1 MFIVIEWIDWSW
13 KWTQTILLKE
23 KLETLWKKVKIIDYP
38 RYWKKWAFFVE
49 KYLNWEYWKDVH
61 YKTASLFYA
70 LDRYDS
76 SIDIKK
82 YLIEYDYVISNRYTT
97 SNMIHQSWK
106 IIKEFEDKTVQ
117 KKELKNFLDWLIDI
131 EYNILSIPKP
141 DKVIFLDVKP
151 EVAIKLIEKKEKRE
165 YIKWD
170 KNKDIHEEDDK
181 HLENAYKIAKK
192 IAKKY
197 DWKTIKCTEN
207 KKILDKSSITDLILK
222 NIIN

>member
-1 MFIVIEWIDWSW
+1 MFIVIEGIDGSG
-13 KWTQTILLKE
+13 KGTQTILLKE
-23 KLETLWKKVKIIDYP
+23 KLEILGKKVKIIDYP
-38 RYWKKWAFFVE
+38 RYGKKGAFFVE
-49 KYLNWEYWKDVH
+49 KYLNGEYGKDVN

-97 SNMIHQSWK
+97 SNMIHQSGK

-117 KKELKNFLDWLIDI
+117 KKELKIFLDWLIDM

-165 YIKWD
+165 YIKGD

-207 KKILDKSSITDLILK
+207 KKILDKSSITNLILK